1 MSSSLNPPT
10 TQLSIKLLLFVVSRS
25 QSNELARQIQAHMD
39 HLRGDYP
46 SELEVLEIGDRAYL
60 AEHYKLVVTPALVK
74 TYPGPPQVLAG
85 EDLTT
90 QLEVWWTRWQ
100 RQMALVAQQEEA
112 ATERQAS
119 FSASAAELKL
129 SEELFL
135 LRQECNQL
143 QKQIYFKDRIL
154 AMLVHDL
161 RSPLTAMSLAVE
173 TLQQQESLGP
183 KLTEQLLEQAR
194 QQIRKM
200 DGMITD
206 ILEAAHGT
214 AASLVIRA
222 TEVRIKELVELVI
235 ADFQTRCQMKQLLV
249 NTEIPGN
256 LPHVHADPDKIR
268 QVLGNLVD
276 NAIKYTPVGG
286 HVWIKALH
294 RTTQKVQITVSD
306 DGPGIPEEDQEKIF
320 SDSVRLVRDQN
331 QEGYGIGL
339 SLCRRIVRAHYGQ
352 IWVDSKPGQGSS
364 FHVSLP
370 VYRAC

>member
-1 MSSSLNPPT
+1 MN
-10 TQLSIKLLLFVVSRS
+10 
-25 QSNELARQIQAHMD
+25 

-46 SELEVLEIGDRAYL
+46 SQLEVLEIGERAYL
-60 AEHYKLVVTPALVK
+60 AEHYKLVATPALVK
-74 TYPGPPQVLAG
+74 TFPGPPQVLAG

-112 ATERQAS
+112 AGDLQTS
-119 FSASAAELKL
+119 LSASSTELQL

-135 LRQECNQL
+135 LRQECSQL
-143 QKQIYFKDRIL
+143 QEQLYFKDRIL

-161 RSPLTAMSLAVE
+161 RTPLTATSLVVE

-183 KLTEQLLEQAR
+183 QLTEQLLEQAR

-200 DGMITD
+200 DSMIAD

-222 TEVRIKELVELVI
+222 TEMRVADLMESVI
-235 ADFQTRCQMKQLLV
+235 ADFQSRCQIKQLILS
-249 NTEIPGN
+249 TEIPAN

-268 QVLGNLVD
+268 QVLGNLID
-276 NAIKYTPVGG
+276 NAIKYTPMGG
-286 HVWIKALH
+286 HVWVKALH

-306 DGPGIPEEDQEKIF
+306 NGPGIPDEDQEKIF

-352 IWVDSKPGQGSS
+352 IWVDSKPGQGSN
-364 FHVSLP
+364 FHFSLP
-370 VYRAC
+370 VYRAW

>member
-25 QSNELARQIQAHMD
+25 QSDELARQIQAHMN

-46 SELEVLEIGDRAYL
+46 SQLEVLEIGERAYL
-60 AEHYKLVVTPALVK
+60 AEHYKLVATPALVK
-74 TYPGPPQVLAG
+74 TFPGPPQVLAG

-112 ATERQAS
+112 AGDLQTS
-119 FSASAAELKL
+119 LSASSTELQL

-135 LRQECNQL
+135 LRQECSQL
-143 QKQIYFKDRIL
+143 QEQLYFKDRIL

-161 RSPLTAMSLAVE
+161 RTPLTATSLVVE

-183 KLTEQLLEQAR
+183 QLTEQLLEQAR

-200 DGMITD
+200 DSMIAD

-222 TEVRIKELVELVI
+222 TEMRVADLMESVI
-235 ADFQTRCQMKQLLV
+235 ADFQSRCQIKQLILS
-249 NTEIPGN
+249 TEIPAN

-268 QVLGNLVD
+268 QVLGNLID
-276 NAIKYTPVGG
+276 NAIKYTPMGG
-286 HVWIKALH
+286 HVWVKALH

-306 DGPGIPEEDQEKIF
+306 NGPGIPDEDQEKIF

-352 IWVDSKPGQGSS
+352 IWVDSKPGQGSN
-364 FHVSLP
+364 FHFSLP
-370 VYRAC
+370 VYRAW

>member
-25 QSNELARQIQAHMD
+25 QSDELARQIQAHMD
-39 HLRGDYP
+39 HLRGEYP
-46 SELEVLEIGDRAYL
+46 SHLEVLEIGDRAYL
-60 AEHYKLVVTPALVK
+60 AEHYKLVATPALVK
-74 TYPGPPQVLAG
+74 TFPGPPQVLAG

-100 RQMALVAQQEEA
+100 RQMALAVQQEEA
-112 ATERQAS
+112 AADLQVGL
-119 FSASAAELKL
+119 SASATELKL

-135 LRQECNQL
+135 LRQECNRL
-143 QKQIYFKDRIL
+143 QEQIYFKDRML

-161 RSPLTAMSLAVE
+161 RSPLTATSLVVE

-183 KLTEQLLEQAR
+183 QLTEQLLEQAR

-200 DGMITD
+200 DGMIAD

-214 AASLVIRA
+214 SASLVIRA
-222 TEVRIKELVELVI
+222 TEMQVEELMQSVI
-235 ADFQTRCQMKQLLV
+235 TDFESRFQMKQLIV
-249 NTEIPGN
+249 NTEVPAN
-256 LPHVHADPDKIR
+256 LPSVHADPDKIR

-276 NAIKYTPVGG
+276 NAVKYTPVGG
-286 HVWIKALH
+286 HIWIRALH

-352 IWVDSKPGQGSS
+352 IWVDSKSGQGSS
-364 FHVSLP
+364 FHFSLP
-370 VYRAC
+370 VYRAY